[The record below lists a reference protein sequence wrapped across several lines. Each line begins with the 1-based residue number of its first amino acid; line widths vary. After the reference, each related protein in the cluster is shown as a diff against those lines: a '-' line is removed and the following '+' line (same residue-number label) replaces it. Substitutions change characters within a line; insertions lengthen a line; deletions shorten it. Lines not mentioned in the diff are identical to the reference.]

1 MIQSGRHE
9 SVYQCRYIFRLPF
22 CSTRIMKKTP
32 WCIATTFTEWQ
43 ITKLQDGWGWK
54 GLLSSSSLPTSVQA
68 GPHSCPG
75 EFFNNICKDGYSTTS
90 LGNLFQCLFTLIRNR
105 NVSWCSDDPSSVSF
119 CAHSLWSCLW
129 APLETAGLCPLCVLP
144 SVIYTHEKDP
154 PEPPLLKAKQSQPSQ
169 PFLISKVLLA
179 FT

>member
-1 MIQSGRHE
+1 MHCNHLHRMTDHRTAGW
-9 SVYQCRYIFRLPF
+9 VRLEGTSEFVFSTHF
-22 CSTRIMKKTP
+22 CSSR
-32 WCIATTFTEWQ
+32 ATQFP
-43 ITKLQDGWGWK
+43 KR
-54 GLLSSSSLPTSVQA
+54 VF
-68 GPHSCPG
+68 C
-75 EFFNNICKDGYSTTS
+75 NICKDGYSTTS
-90 LGNLFQCLFTLIRNR
+90 LGNLFQCLITLIMNR

-129 APLETAGLCPLCVLP
+129 ALLKTAWLCPLCVHP